1 MCFEQSQGDYLSEVV
16 NNDEL
21 GIELAVTHLAELGH
35 RNIAFF
41 GGPEDTS
48 TGRKMPEDG
57 IEQLREFDAI
67 YLGAAGFPTV
77 PDHISLWGLLIPI
90 RREFD

>member
-35 RNIAFF
+35 RNNAFL
-41 GGPEDTS
+41 GGPKTH
-48 TGRKMPEDG
+48 RPA
-57 IEQLREFDAI
+57 AI
-67 YLGAAGFPTV
+67 AAA
-77 PDHISLWGLLIPI
+77 I
-90 RREFD
+90 

>member
-35 RNIAFF
+35 RNIAFL
-41 GGPEDTS
+41 GG
-48 TGRKMPEDG
+48 PEDG

-67 YLGAAGFPTV
+67 YVGAAGFPTV